1 MSDKA
6 LKDHQSRD
14 VETLANL
21 FAAQDPRSLEEIIA
35 EDTETEDHVIEG
47 VTVSDGRGCQL
58 EFDGGWCGFFTFPE
72 DEDFPEVGDT
82 LRIYGSFGR
91 PRHGFAINGKVIQ
104 YETPFEQFASRIT
117 MLAGFD
123 RKHRESLESER
134 TDMAK
139 WYELLEGPFKARID
153 RMREAKPDFEVDGG
167 SYEMYPIL
175 MAQRIAAWVKE
186 QPEDDAFEAVKRFR
200 DQPYEEQAEVVHGSE
215 GDKYGIS
222 GHQFEFACAV
232 ARAYC
237 DGQDI

>member
-1 MSDKA
+1 MHAPLSLGRRVDARCGRTCTPTQPATFSGSQQMSDKA

-104 YETPFEQFASRIT
+104 YETPFEQFAS
-117 MLAGFD
+117 
-123 RKHRESLESER
+123 
-134 TDMAK
+134 
-139 WYELLEGPFKARID
+139 
-153 RMREAKPDFEVDGG
+153 
-167 SYEMYPIL
+167 
-175 MAQRIAAWVKE
+175 
-186 QPEDDAFEAVKRFR
+186 
-200 DQPYEEQAEVVHGSE
+200 
-215 GDKYGIS
+215 
-222 GHQFEFACAV
+222 
-232 ARAYC
+232 
-237 DGQDI
+237 